1 MTRLNFFLCWLAIVA
16 VIGGTLYIVLFQPA
30 H

>member
-1 MTRLNFFLCWLAIVA
+1 MSRTAYFLCWLAIVV